1 MIPQSYYSLPDLPDA
16 GLLTRYLDRLA
27 VIVPVAR
34 TNLVTNPSFETN
46 TTSWTAIGGSI
57 ARSTAQQY
65 HGAYSLAI
73 TPTAA
78 VNDGAR
84 YDTISLTSGTTY
96 VASCKFRGVAGV
108 SYKLSIA
115 TTGGA
120 DLAVYRFVAT
130 GNWQWISVIYVETS
144 TTTRRV
150 VVSKDNQASTGAFYI
165 DGVQAEACGSEGV
178 FVTTYIDG
186 DQAGLIPNQFPPA
199 YGWNGTAHASSSYR
213 VAQTRAGGRVIR
225 FRDLGFL
232 LTAIIGLALVPPE
245 HQALTFAQLD
255 GGAYQNTIKPPRQ
268 FSLVG
273 RWDAQTP
280 TELDIRRGQVAR
292 LLDRDLVGLRQP
304 LVLTMQAEELGAAIG
319 DTVAVQALYSG
330 GLEGH
335 VQELPS
341 ASAQVTFTQY
351 VPLVLNHDQG
361 ASLSSQS
368 SVANVNNIA
377 RRSPDGVWSALGSS
391 GVNGAVNAVLQAPD
405 GSVYAAG
412 SFVTASGTTVN
423 GVAGW
428 NPLTNTWSALGT
440 GLTGGL
446 ATGYALA
453 VAPNG
458 DIYLGGSFTAAGGTA
473 AANIAKWNGSA
484 WSALG
489 SGANNAV
496 GALAFGPDGSL
507 YLGGSFTSA
516 GGVANTRAIAKWNGA
531 AYSALGTGAATTVVQ
546 ALLFAPDGSLYAG
559 GSFTGMGGV
568 ANTANIARWNGS
580 AWLSVGGGMDNSV
593 GALAATPNGIVYAGG
608 TFLTAGGV
616 AANQIAK
623 WNGQVWQ
630 PLGVGTNGVVYSL
643 AVAHDGTLYVGG
655 NFTTAGGI
663 TLPDRLARWNGSAW
677 VLSDIDL
684 PGTPLVQTLAVAPD
698 GSLYLGSTTSGAAS
712 AAATT
717 TVTNSGSAAVWPRL
731 TITDP
736 SGGGDRLYQ
745 IVNTTTGAAIYFNYT
760 IQQGEVAVL
769 TLDPTNVTFVST
781 FRGNILSTILPGS
794 NTTGFFLQPGANVIS
809 YFASNSGVTGVLD
822 WQIGYTDI
830 SDALY
835 QATP

>member
-1 MIPQSYYSLPDLPDA
+1 MRPRSYYGLPELPDA
-16 GLLTRYLDRLA
+16 GLLTRYMGTLA

-34 TNLVTNPSFETN
+34 TNLITNPSFETN
-46 TTSWTAIGGSI
+46 TTNWTAIGGSI
-57 ARSTAQQY
+57 ARSTTQQY
-65 HGAYSLAI
+65 HGAYSLAV
-73 TPTAA
+73 TPTAGTS
-78 VNDGAR
+78 DGAR
-84 YDTISLTSGTTY
+84 YDTVSLTSGTSY
-96 VASCKFRGVAGV
+96 GVSCKSRGVAGV
-108 SYKLSIA
+108 AYKLSIA
-115 TTGGA
+115 TTGGV
-120 DLAVYRFVAT
+120 DLAVYRFTAT
-130 GNWQWISVIYVETS
+130 GNWQWLTLIYTETS

-150 VVSKDNQASTGAFYI
+150 VVSKDNSASTGIFYI
-165 DGVQAEACGSEGV
+165 DGVQVEACGSEGT

-186 DQAGLIPNQFPPA
+186 DQAGLVPNQQPPA
-199 YGWNGTAHASSSYR
+199 YGWNGTAHASTSYR

-255 GGAYQNTIKPPRQ
+255 GGQYLNTLKPPRQ
-268 FSLVG
+268 FSLTG
-273 RWDAQTP
+273 RWGATTP
-280 TELDIRRGQVAR
+280 SELDIRRGQLAH

-304 LVLTMQAEELGAAIG
+304 LVLTMQAEECGAAVG
-319 DTVAVQALYSG
+319 DVTCVQALYSG
-330 GLEGH
+330 GMEGS
-335 VQELPS
+335 VEELPS
-341 ASAQVTFTQY
+341 ASSALTFTQY
-351 VPLVLNHDQG
+351 LPMVLGHDQG
-361 ASLSSQS
+361 AALASQI
-368 SVANVNNIA
+368 SVANANNIVKRA
-377 RRSPDGVWSALGSS
+377 PDGVWSALGS
-391 GVNGAVNAVLQAPD
+391 GVNGAVNAVAKAPD
-405 GSVYAAG
+405 GSVYVAG
-412 SFVTASGTTVN
+412 AFTTASGTTVN
-423 GVAGW
+423 GIAKW
-428 NPLTNTWSALGT
+428 NPVTNTWSALGT
-440 GLTGGL
+440 GLSGGL

-489 SGANNAV
+489 SGTNNAV

-507 YLGGSFTSA
+507 YLGGSFTAA
-516 GGVANTRAIAKWNGA
+516 GGIANTRAIAKWNGA

-546 ALLFAPDGSLYAG
+546 ALLVAPDGSLYAG

-580 AWLSVGGGMDNSV
+580 AWLSVGDGMDNAV

-630 PLGVGTNGVVYSL
+630 PLDVGTNGVVYSL
-643 AVAHDGTLYVGG
+643 AVANDGTLWVGG
-655 NFTTAGGI
+655 TFTTAGGI

-684 PGTPLVQTLAVAPD
+684 PGTPLVQTLVVMND
-698 GSLYLGSTTSGAAS
+698 GSLYLGSTTSGAAA

-717 TVTNSGSAAVWPRL
+717 TVTNNGTAATYPRL

-745 IVNTTTGAAIYFNYT
+745 IINTTTGAAIYFNYT
-760 IQQGEVAVL
+760 IQQGEIAVL
-769 TLDPTNVTFVST
+769 TFKPTNVTFVST
-781 FRGNILSTILPGS
+781 FQGNILDTILPGS
-794 NTTGFFLQPGANVIS
+794 NTTGFSLQPGANTIS

-822 WQIGYTDI
+822 WQIGYTDL

-835 QATP
+835 QTAP